1 MHSSTMYEVSLMTM
15 QIYLEQICLY
25 YSYMM
30 YKDLVIFYLYHP
42 ISIHL
47 LSMYYSFVFNHFF
60 SIYFYLLL
68 YLYFFFFLYQILI
81 FSNEC
86 FKIHYKVFFYIY
98 IYLLTCLCFIYSS
111 ILFEN
116 NFISLPLSFISL
128 IKSNLCLFYRLYAF
142 AFSRNFKAY
151 FGIMNF
157 LFFSL
162 MNFYNIL
169 YFDKYIST
177 AY

>member
-1 MHSSTMYEVSLMTM
+1 MNYSYLFEIISQNQLLCMHSSTMYEVSLMTM

-81 FSNEC
+81 FSNGC
-86 FKIHYKVFFYIY
+86 FKIHYKVFFLRF
-98 IYLLTCLCFIYSS
+98 YLFTYLFMFY
-111 ILFEN
+111 ILFD
-116 NFISLPLSFISL
+116 FI
-128 IKSNLCLFYRLYAF
+128 
-142 AFSRNFKAY
+142 
-151 FGIMNF
+151 
-157 LFFSL
+157 
-162 MNFYNIL
+162 
-169 YFDKYIST
+169 
-177 AY
+177 